1 MGEPKRIVV
10 LTRAGLGD
18 AVYVIPALRALR
30 RRYPQAHITVITG
43 NRGYPLLQRCPYL
56 DTLQLRHLGNGLMGK
71 LREII
76 RLRRGH
82 YDLAV
87 ILDNSDEKTLHA
99 FLAGIPRRV
108 GGAKRY
114 FSRLLTDAVPVDP
127 DAHQINDLNRAI
139 VARLGCDVSDWRLEL
154 FPNPKAEATARG
166 KLEQTGW
173 RGERPLVGINPGAS
187 APNKRWF
194 PERFA
199 QVADALLEAGV
210 HVVLFGARSDLP
222 QVQAVLQA
230 MRQTPINLAAQLSLD
245 ELIVCLGLL
254 DALVSGDTGPAHL
267 AAAMGT
273 RVVGLFGPSSARHFA
288 PIGEGHVFID
298 RSSLCAPTCSFWTCR
313 GDNRACMRSITAH
326 EVLQRV
332 SELLS
337 ASPVASQCVES
348 RTPPAFPTNEEPL
361 PPASAAVERDHE
373 RSAMPPQ

>member
-1 MGEPKRIVV
+1 MSEPRRIVV

-43 NRGYPLLQRCPYL
+43 KRGYPLLQRCPYL
-56 DTLQLRHLGNGLMGK
+56 DTLYLRHIGNGLIGK

-87 ILDNSDEKTLHA
+87 ILDNSDEKLLHS

-108 GGAKRY
+108 GGVKRY
-114 FSRLLTDAVPVDP
+114 FGRLLTDPVPVDP
-127 DAHQINDLNRAI
+127 NWHQINDLNRAV

-154 FPNPKAEATARG
+154 FPDPKAEASLAI
-166 KLEQTGW
+166 KLEQAGY

-199 QVADALLEAGV
+199 QVADTLLKAGITV
-210 HVVLFGARSDLP
+210 MVLGAKSDMP
-222 QVQAVLQA
+222 QVEA
-230 MRQTPINLAAQLSLD
+230 MRQAMHHPPLVLAGQLSLD
-245 ELIVCLGLL
+245 ELILCLGQL
-254 DALVSGDTGPAHL
+254 DVLVSGDTGPAHL

-273 RVVGLFGPSSARHFA
+273 PVVGLFGPSKARHFA
-288 PIGEGHVFID
+288 PIGEQHRIID
-298 RSSLCAPTCSFWTCR
+298 RSSLCAPTCTIETCH
-313 GDNRACMRSITAH
+313 NQRACMRNITAWDVLELIH
-326 EVLQRV
+326 EILIWHSAQIPDVGLQFGRVL
-332 SELLS
+332 
-337 ASPVASQCVES
+337 
-348 RTPPAFPTNEEPL
+348 PTNEVPQ
-361 PPASAAVERDHE
+361 PPDDDAAPAGRV
-373 RSAMPPQ
+373 PP